1 MGFNMRLL
9 ILTVSLIFVQLSQQA
24 AVPNDV
30 SELAFP
36 DGEVEEPAVRE
47 EDVEYGFPFY
57 LCKCSFEEYEDYWGW
72 PPMTRANT
80 TMPGVLVSSTTS
92 TRGMSTP
99 MRRSGLARRRPG
111 VWTGRRRR
119 ARSIIA
125 AN

>member
-9 ILTVSLIFVQLSQQA
+9 ILTVSVIFVQLSQQA

-57 LCKCSFEEYEDYWGW
+57 LCKCSFEEYEDYWGVA
-72 PPMTRANT
+72 ANDT
-80 TMPGVLVSSTTS
+80 SLYDYAWCPCSSTTS

-99 MRRSGLARRRPG
+99 MRRSGPARRRPG
-111 VWTGRRRR
+111 VWTERRRR
-119 ARSIIA
+119 A
-125 AN
+125 